1 MCKRSFCTNPTV
13 CFHFLYGTG
22 LAAACSM
29 FSMVSYNL
37 VTTSTLGLAPR
48 LANSDAIMLQR
59 TSHSHL
65 QYSHLQSKQDSS
77 CISTSLMFY
86 VSYGCWPTYFNLVG
100 VEEDIANER
109 FKWSRAST
117 FSYNRNAIG
126 LAVAYAS
133 AIRTHLSVHDTAHP
147 MSAAS
152 IRPRSAADWL
162 IRSAVNI
169 SHPRRQGT
177 PPASSSAV
185 NDSVRSDIFIGFG
198 TGTVGG
204 GGWQSFAGY

>member
-1 MCKRSFCTNPTV
+1 MQKI
-13 CFHFLYGTG
+13 FLYKSDCMLSFFIFVRDRIGSSLQHVLNG
-22 LAAACSM
+22 
-29 FSMVSYNL
+29 YNL

-48 LANSDAIMLQR
+48 LAKSDAIMLQR

-117 FSYNRNAIG
+117 FSHNRNAIG
-126 LAVAYAS
+126 LAVAYTS
-133 AIRTHLSVHDTAHP
+133 AIRTHLL
-147 MSAAS
+147 
-152 IRPRSAADWL
+152 PRFMAPL
-162 IRSAVNI
+162 
-169 SHPRRQGT
+169 T
-177 PPASSSAV
+177 P
-185 NDSVRSDIFIGFG
+185 
-198 TGTVGG
+198 
-204 GGWQSFAGY
+204 